1 MKDGI
6 ISPAQITDLCHGKR
20 SMKISNSLSG
30 GLLNTIKYL
39 RMKKVFIAL
48 IGLAFAFSSC
58 TKELTEVPKD
68 FISKANFYKNQADAE
83 SAITGVYSS
92 LADNYGITYWLFLV
106 NHADYENGRGSQAPI
121 SEFGQILDVANIGR
135 ASAIWSSFYKTINRA
150 NSVLDNVGG
159 ITMDEATKKKIL
171 AEAHFLR
178 AMAYFDLVRGFGPV
192 PLKTTESVDISKV
205 GSPRKPVDS
214 VYDLII
220 QDGLAAEADLPESVG
235 DGTGRA
241 SKWAAKMLLADIY
254 LTREKWAEAAKEA
267 DDVINSGQYSL
278 LKVQQSN
285 DFYKMFATATSTED
299 ILSIHHSDSR
309 QSALPGYLHRPNTP
323 PYNYS
328 SGGVYAWLPNM
339 KSFLATW
346 DDQDLRKGFNL
357 YTKYVGPDG
366 DSVDLPSA
374 TPVLFKKFTTDP
386 SGLSIYSDPIYRY
399 TEAFLIY
406 AEAASMANGGPTD
419 LALERLNMIKRR
431 AYGYDPATPSAVD
444 YPSGMSA
451 QEFRD
456 AVLMERAKSFIVEGK
471 RWWDL
476 KRTGTV
482 KKAMTA
488 VGRTVIDARLLWP
501 VPQEEID
508 NNPDI
513 AQEDQNPGY

>member
-1 MKDGI
+1 MKRIYI
-6 ISPAQITDLCHGKR
+6 I
-20 SMKISNSLSG
+20 
-30 GLLNTIKYL
+30 
-39 RMKKVFIAL
+39 
-48 IGLAFAFSSC
+48 IGLVITVSSC
-58 TKELTEVPKD
+58 KKQLNEVPKD
-68 FISKANFYKNQADAE
+68 FISKANFYKNEADAQA
-83 SAITGVYSS
+83 AITGAYSS
-92 LADNYGITYWLFLV
+92 LASNYGITYWLFLV

-121 SEFGQILDVANIGR
+121 SAFNQILDVANIGR
-135 ASAIWSSFYKTINRA
+135 AADIWSSFYQTINRA
-150 NSVLDNVGG
+150 NSVLDNVSD
-159 ITMDEATKKKIL
+159 IKMDEAVKSRIL

-214 VYDLII
+214 VYNLII
-220 QDGLAAEADLPESVG
+220 QDGMAAENGLPESVG
-235 DGTGRA
+235 DETGRA
-241 SKWAAKMLLADIY
+241 SKWAAKMLLAEVY
-254 LTREKWAEAAKEA
+254 LTREKWADAAREA
-267 DDVINSGQYSL
+267 DDIIKSGQYSL
-278 LKVQQSN
+278 LRVQKSD
-285 DFYKMFATATSTED
+285 DFYKMFATTTSSED

-309 QSALPGYLHRPNTP
+309 TSTLPSYLHRPNTP

-339 KSFLATW
+339 NSFLATW
-346 DDQDLRKGFNL
+346 DSRDLRRDFNL
-357 YTKYVGPDG
+357 YTKYIGPNG
-366 DSVDLPSA
+366 DSVSLPSA

-386 SGLSIYSDPIYRY
+386 SGLAIYSDPIFRY

-406 AEAASMANGGPTD
+406 AEADCMANGGPTP

-431 AYGYDPATPSAVD
+431 AYGYDPAVPSPVD
-444 YPSGMSA
+444 YASGMNMND
-451 QEFRD
+451 FRD
-456 AVLMERAKSFIVEGK
+456 TVLMERAYSFIVEGK

-482 KKAMTA
+482 KKAMGL
-488 VGRTVIDARLLWP
+488 VGRTVVDARLLWP